1 MKLFFGSGKLSTD
14 VIPLDIDHAKHS
26 VGGLNGHIFRRFTHV
41 IMCLIPILYYTKGDQ
56 LSDFFSMEPNQFV
69 TYCLLILILLEIV
82 RLYFGIIIV
91 GQREYEAKQVSALAW
106 GAFAVCLALIISP
119 ESKNFEGMESGLYAA
134 PLIWG
139 LTFVDPIMGEIKRS
153 KRGIKA
159 AIFGGLITSY
169 VIWLSSTYFLGTPF
183 IASIILAPMTVL
195 GELPTVRWID
205 DNATMILLPLTILLL
220 IEPFL

>member
-1 MKLFFGSGKLSTD
+1 VKLNSD

-26 VGGLNGHIFRRFTHV
+26 VGGIRGHIFRRFTHI
-41 IMCLIPILYYTKGDQ
+41 IMCIIPILYYTKGSQ
-56 LSDFFSMEPNQFV
+56 LSGFFSIEPNQFV
-69 TYCLLILILLEIV
+69 TSCLLILIFLELI
-82 RLYFGIIIV
+82 RLKFGIVIV
-91 GQREYEAKQVSALAW
+91 GQREYEAEQISALAW

-119 ESKNFEGMESGLYAA
+119 ESRNFNGMESGMYAA

-153 KRGIKA
+153 KKGINA
-159 AIFGGLITSY
+159 AIIVGLVTSY
-169 VIWLSSTYFLGTPF
+169 IIWLSCSYFLGTP
-183 IASIILAPMTVL
+183 ILASVILAPLTVL

-205 DNATMILLPLTILLL
+205 DNATMILLPLTVLLV

>member
-1 MKLFFGSGKLSTD
+1 MKLNSD

-26 VGGLNGHIFRRFTHV
+26 VGGIRGHIFRRFTHI
-41 IMCLIPILYYTKGDQ
+41 IMCIIPILYYTKGSQ
-56 LSDFFSMEPNQFV
+56 LSGFFSIEPNQFV
-69 TYCLLILILLEIV
+69 TSCLLILIFLELI
-82 RLYFGIIIV
+82 RLKFGIVIV
-91 GQREYEAKQVSALAW
+91 GQREYEAEQISALAW

-119 ESKNFEGMESGLYAA
+119 ESRNFNGMESGMYAA

-153 KRGIKA
+153 KKGINA
-159 AIFGGLITSY
+159 AIIVGLVTSY
-169 VIWLSSTYFLGTPF
+169 IIWLSCSYFLGTP
-183 IASIILAPMTVL
+183 ILASVILAPLTVL

-205 DNATMILLPLTILLL
+205 DNATMILLPLTVLLV

>member
-1 MKLFFGSGKLSTD
+1 
-14 VIPLDIDHAKHS
+14 
-26 VGGLNGHIFRRFTHV
+26 
-41 IMCLIPILYYTKGDQ
+41 
-56 LSDFFSMEPNQFV
+56 MEPTDFV
-69 TYCLLILILLEIV
+69 TFCLLLLIFLEV
-82 RLYFGIIIV
+82 LRLYFGIVIV

-119 ESKNFEGMESGLYAA
+119 ESKNFEGMESGMYAA

-153 KRGIKA
+153 KRGMKV

-169 VIWLSSTYFLGTPF
+169 IIWFSSSYYLGTPI
-183 IASIILAPMTVL
+183 IASIILAPLTVL
-195 GELPTVRWID
+195 GELPTVKWID
-205 DNATMILLPLTILLL
+205 DNATMILVPLTVLLF